1 MVMAQHPSAA
11 TLPADPTLDEIRAA
25 LAPLVAASAAFDG
38 FTAATLDEA
47 ADALG
52 VDRDV
57 ARLAF
62 PGGARDMVDAWFATI
77 DAAMAER
84 CPAETLATMKIRERI
99 TRLVETRIDLLAA
112 NRESL
117 RRALALL
124 ALPGNAPH
132 AAKLGW
138 RAADLMWR
146 LAGDTA
152 TDYNHYSKRA
162 ILTGVYGSTMAVF
175 LNDESEDFAETR
187 AFLARR
193 IDNVMRFEAWKHRR
207 SARRIERPSL
217 ARFVGRLRYPGR

>member
-1 MVMAQHPSAA
+1 MAQ
-11 TLPADPTLDEIRAA
+11 TLPADPTLDEIRSA
-25 LAPLVAASAAFDG
+25 LAPLIAESAAFDG
-38 FTAATLDEA
+38 FSNEALAGAAER
-47 ADALG
+47 LG
-52 VDRDV
+52 VDADV

-62 PGGARDMVDAWFATI
+62 PGGARDMVDAWFADI
-77 DAAMAER
+77 DARMAER
-84 CPAETLATMKIRERI
+84 WPAGKLATLKIRERI
-99 TRLVETRIDLLAA
+99 TTLVETRIALLAP

-124 ALPGNAPH
+124 ALPTNAPH

-138 RAADLMWR
+138 SAADLMWK

-152 TDYNHYSKRA
+152 TDFNHYSKRT
-162 ILTGVYGSTMAVF
+162 ILGAVYGSTMAVF

-193 IDNVMRFEAWKHRR
+193 IDQVMRFESWKHRR
-207 SARRIERPSL
+207 AARAIERPSL

>member
-1 MVMAQHPSAA
+1 MAT

-25 LAPLVAASAAFDG
+25 LAPLIADNAPFDG
-38 FTAATLDEA
+38 FSTGALADAATR
-47 ADALG
+47 LG
-52 VDRDV
+52 VDIDV
-57 ARLAF
+57 AKLAF
-62 PGGARDMVDAWFATI
+62 PGGARDMVDAWFADI
-77 DAAMAER
+77 DARMAER
-84 CPAETLATMKIRERI
+84 WPAEKLATLKIRERI
-99 TRLVETRIDLLAA
+99 TTLVETRIALLAP

-124 ALPGNAPH
+124 ALPTNAPH

-138 RAADLMWR
+138 RAADLMWK

-152 TDYNHYSKRA
+152 TDFNHYSKRT
-162 ILTGVYGSTMAVF
+162 ILGAVYGSTMAVF

-193 IDNVMRFEAWKHRR
+193 IDQVMRFESWKHRR
-207 SARRIERPSL
+207 AARGIERPSL